1 MSNNTYFRGF
11 DDFVRTLK
19 ELEADVERTI
29 IGVID
34 EATNTGMAESIKE
47 TPTGIY
53 EKEVFFMTRK
63 GEQVH
68 FKVKNPKQGGTLKK
82 GWHHQPAKRKGKG
95 YFGGYSNNIEY
106 GLYVNYGHR
115 IVRNDITIGYSPG
128 FFFLEAGVQQMQEQ
142 YRRIFEQKLK
152 AIKEKRGL

>member
-1 MSNNTYFRGF
+1 MQENRFWCSACHINCLFWRFFRKVVSFSCSTKPVCMHLERLYNSNRTSKFRSSIFMYAAFGYAHY
-11 DDFVRTLK
+11 
-19 ELEADVERTI
+19 LE
-29 IGVID
+29 
-34 EATNTGMAESIKE
+34 
-47 TPTGIY
+47 
-53 EKEVFFMTRK
+53 
-63 GEQVH
+63 
-68 FKVKNPKQGGTLKK
+68 
-82 GWHHQPAKRKGKG
+82 RKGKG